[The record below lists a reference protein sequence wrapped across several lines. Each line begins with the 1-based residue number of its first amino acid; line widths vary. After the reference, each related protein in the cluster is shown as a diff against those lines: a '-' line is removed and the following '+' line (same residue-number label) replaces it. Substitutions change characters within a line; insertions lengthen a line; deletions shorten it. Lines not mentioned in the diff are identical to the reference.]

1 MVEIILNPGGVFEEE
16 DEMFRLP
23 PVRLW
28 RIISLVLLMLS
39 IVFTLTGT
47 FFIQGEIVIHWNSSG
62 EPDGSA
68 GKWILWA
75 LLLLAFL
82 SLFTHTS
89 LSKKRPGSNPLSE
102 EMSCALSSGLVMIWT
117 VTEMIL
123 VIYHFYPSKSLS
135 SIGLSIIICG
145 FFAFFMLACIRRRK
159 RKILYA
165 GIAAAGA
172 VVLLVIVF
180 IIKAVNYESYSYG
193 SVEKDIPLEAVSQDW
208 NTLYTEVSGKCAS
221 YTKDHTLVRI
231 EGAYTRNQADDKVD
245 YSEIVFIFYQ
255 YIDENAE
262 GGRLSVVEAEINM
275 PANTLNIRRFY
286 GAGKAYGG
294 FLGSEE
300 IKTDELDVLTDSIQN
315 NPDMKD
321 SGYFTSRI
329 GRDGELVVY

>member
-1 MVEIILNPGGVFEEE
+1 
-16 DEMFRLP
+16 
-23 PVRLW
+23 
-28 RIISLVLLMLS
+28 
-39 IVFTLTGT
+39 
-47 FFIQGEIVIHWNSSG
+47 
-62 EPDGSA
+62 
-68 GKWILWA
+68 
-75 LLLLAFL
+75 
-82 SLFTHTS
+82 
-89 LSKKRPGSNPLSE
+89 
-102 EMSCALSSGLVMIWT
+102 
-117 VTEMIL
+117 
-123 VIYHFYPSKSLS
+123 
-135 SIGLSIIICG
+135 
-145 FFAFFMLACIRRRK
+145 MLACIRRRK

-262 GGRLSVVEAEINM
+262 GGRISVVEAEINM

-294 FLGSEE
+294 FLGFEE
-300 IKTDELDVLTDSIQN
+300 IKTDELDVITESIQN